1 MDYLADT
8 VTIIRHFS
16 GAGRIGQ
23 AARLV
28 LESVEKGENNL
39 FLSSVSLVEILYLA
53 EKKRIGINL
62 NDALITIKKSSN
74 YSIVDLTSNII
85 SLATGIKYPEIFDR
99 LIISTANYL
108 NVPLITSDR
117 GIRKS
122 GLVETIWS

>member
-62 NDALITIKKSSN
+62 DDALITIKKSSN
-74 YSIVDLTSNII
+74 YSIRNPPPII
-85 SLATGIKYPEIFDR
+85 
-99 LIISTANYL
+99 
-108 NVPLITSDR
+108 
-117 GIRKS
+117 
-122 GLVETIWS
+122 